1 MQKKFISNLAFLVLL
16 NLLVKPVAIFGI
28 DAAVQNEVGAE
39 SYGIYF
45 SLLNF
50 SMLFNI
56 LLDFGINNFT
66 TKNIAQHP
74 QIASKY
80 IGKILVFRLILFVFY
95 AVFSYSIAYA
105 LNWNS
110 YELYLLSFLVL
121 NQLLVTLIAY
131 VRSHFGGLL
140 FFKTEAFIGVLDR
153 VLLIF
158 ICGAVLYFPMTD
170 TPFKIEW
177 FIWIQTLCYGITLFI
192 GFILLFGKIGIPKFK
207 YTTAFSMVIV
217 RKSFPYALLIMLMM
231 IYTRVDSVMI
241 ERMHINGK
249 AEAGYYAQGF
259 RLVNAFFMFA
269 MLFSNLL
276 FPIFSKMFRRKED
289 TAPLFSTASRLLIGG
304 AILLAVVSFYNSEFI
319 LDLVYNGDIAESK
332 HAFQLLMI
340 SFVGM
345 CATIIFGTLLTAKGN
360 MLFLNVVAGIGIAIN
375 FIINLYLIPIYG
387 ATGAAIATCITQTVV
402 SLTQLIYCIRELK
415 IQFSLFFLVQ
425 FVLFLTSL
433 IAISY
438 YLVVSS
444 LALFLLLLLL
454 TFISMIVFRFIDVKS
469 MRAIIKSSSEE

>member
-95 AVFSYSIAYA
+95 AVFSYSIAFA

-158 ICGAVLYFPMTD
+158 ICGAVLYF
-170 TPFKIEW
+170 
-177 FIWIQTLCYGITLFI
+177 
-192 GFILLFGKIGIPKFK
+192 
-207 YTTAFSMVIV
+207 
-217 RKSFPYALLIMLMM
+217 
-231 IYTRVDSVMI
+231 
-241 ERMHINGK
+241 
-249 AEAGYYAQGF
+249 
-259 RLVNAFFMFA
+259 
-269 MLFSNLL
+269 
-276 FPIFSKMFRRKED
+276 
-289 TAPLFSTASRLLIGG
+289 
-304 AILLAVVSFYNSEFI
+304 
-319 LDLVYNGDIAESK
+319 
-332 HAFQLLMI
+332 
-340 SFVGM
+340 
-345 CATIIFGTLLTAKGN
+345 
-360 MLFLNVVAGIGIAIN
+360 
-375 FIINLYLIPIYG
+375 
-387 ATGAAIATCITQTVV
+387 
-402 SLTQLIYCIRELK
+402 
-415 IQFSLFFLVQ
+415 
-425 FVLFLTSL
+425 
-433 IAISY
+433 
-438 YLVVSS
+438 
-444 LALFLLLLLL
+444 
-454 TFISMIVFRFIDVKS
+454 
-469 MRAIIKSSSEE
+469 

>member
-1 MQKKFISNLAFLVLL
+1 MQKKFIFNLAFLVVL

-80 IGKILVFRLILFVFY
+80 IGKILVFRLILFLFY
-95 AVFSYSIAYA
+95 AVFSYSIAFV

-153 VLLIF
+153 ILLIF
-158 ICGAVLYFPMTD
+158 ICGAVLYFPITD

-177 FIWIQTLCYGITLFI
+177 FIWFQTICYGLTLVI
-192 GFILLFGKIGIPKFK
+192 GFVLLFGKIGMPKFN
-207 YTTAFSMVIV
+207 YTTAFSMVII

-241 ERMHINGK
+241 ERMHENGK

-276 FPIFSKMFRRKED
+276 FPLFSKMFKKKQD
-289 TAPLFSTASRLLIGG
+289 TTSLFSTASRLLVGG
-304 AILLAVVSFYNSEFI
+304 AILLAIISFFNGEYI
-319 LDLVYNGDIAESK
+319 LELVYQADILESK
-332 HAFQLLMI
+332 RSFQLLMI

-360 MLFLNVVAGIGIAIN
+360 MRFLNIVAGIGIVIN
-375 FIINLYLIPIYG
+375 FVINFYLIPEYG

-402 SLTQLIYCIRELK
+402 SATQLIYCIRELK
-415 IQFSLFFLVQ
+415 ISFSWTFVIQVTLFTASLIAMGYFIEV
-425 FVLFLTSL
+425 TSL
-433 IAISY
+433 I
-438 YLVVSS
+438 
-444 LALFLLLLLL
+444 LFLLLLILA
-454 TFISMIVFRFIDVKS
+454 FVSMIVFRFIDIKALV
-469 MRAIIKSSSEE
+469 AIVKSSSED